1 MRELPMV
8 FEINQNRPIAPNHL
22 RNTLAEIKAYSEEW
36 SGDEPQEEGVA

>member
-1 MRELPMV
+1 M
-8 FEINQNRPIAPNHL
+8 NKHHTIAPNHL